1 MNFQEQ
7 LDVANNSA
15 VDITVIIFK
24 PTEAT
29 YVSLKVKQC
38 NTDFK
43 IIEVNTLYMLSKTR
57 FL

>member
-7 LDVANNSA
+7 LGVANNSA
-15 VDITVIIFK
+15 FDITVFIFK

-29 YVSLKVKQC
+29 HVSLKVKE
-38 NTDFK
+38 DFK
-43 IIEVNTLYMLSKTR
+43 SIEVNTLYMLSKTR